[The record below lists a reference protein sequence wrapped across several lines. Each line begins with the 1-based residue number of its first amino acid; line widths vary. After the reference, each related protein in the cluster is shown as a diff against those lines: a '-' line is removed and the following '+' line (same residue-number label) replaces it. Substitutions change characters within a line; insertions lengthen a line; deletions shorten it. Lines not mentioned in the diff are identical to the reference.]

1 MLLKHAEV
9 LRSLG
14 VGHHAG
20 FKRGTNAV
28 TLQIA
33 DASSFPCPI
42 LYFVPK
48 KCQRKMVKE
57 EGDVPVLQEAVAEG
71 EDLHE

>member
-1 MLLKHAEV
+1 M
-9 LRSLG
+9 
-14 VGHHAG
+14 
-20 FKRGTNAV
+20 
-28 TLQIA
+28 QIA